1 MAGVAG
7 RAGGVLALALVPN
20 PTPSPEF
27 AALLAS
33 WRLAVLELLPWLIL
47 AAAFA
52 TLRKSLQ
59 RTVGSRILGSVS
71 DPAERERLAPLLA
84 ETDLLQTSAGVFEV
98 ASRAAFAALVVR
110 ALSRASGE
118 IGWLEVG
125 LTIVISVPILLLG
138 CDALATA
145 LAVRRGE
152 AIVRA
157 ALPPFHLLHLPLR
170 WAVRGL
176 EAAKGALMRVV
187 GLRQNPSD
195 ARRIVEGLREV
206 IEESDLSRELDD
218 TEREIISNVMEFR
231 DVDVAAIMTPR
242 TEVIGIEVGESLEEA
257 TRVLAESG
265 HSRIPVFE
273 GTLDTII
280 GVLTARDVVLAA
292 AEKSASG
299 GLRAWLRPAFFVPET
314 KPISELLTEMRREKL
329 KIAIVLDEYGGT
341 AGIVT
346 VGDILREIVGD
357 IGDESDEPEA
367 QPIRRLPDGS
377 AEVDATLHVSEVNK
391 ELEIGIPEGED
402 YETLAGFVLSELG
415 RFPKRGESF
424 AALGQE
430 YVILEANDRR
440 VLKVQ
445 IRTAREKASA

>member
-1 MAGVAG
+1 M
-7 RAGGVLALALVPN
+7 ALAPN
-20 PTPSPEF
+20 PSPSPEL

-33 WRLAVLELLPWLIL
+33 WRLALLEVLPWLIL

-59 RTVGSRILGSVS
+59 RTVGSRVLNGVT
-71 DPAERERLAPLLA
+71 DPAERARLEPLLA
-84 ETDLLQTSAGVFEV
+84 EADLLQTSASVFEV
-98 ASRAAFAALVVR
+98 ASRAAFAALVAR
-110 ALSRASGE
+110 ALARASGE
-118 IGWLEVG
+118 IGWLEIG
-125 LTIVISVPILLLG
+125 LTIVISVPVLLLG

-187 GLRQNPSD
+187 GLRQNPSE

-206 IEESDLSRELDD
+206 IEESDLSRELDE

-231 DVDVAAIMTPR
+231 DVAVAAIMTPR
-242 TEVIGIEVGESLEEA
+242 TEVIGIEVGETLEDA
-257 TRVLAESG
+257 TRILAECG

-292 AEKSASG
+292 AEKSTGG
-299 GLRAWLRPAFFVPET
+299 GLRAWLRPANFVPET
-314 KPISELLTEMRREKL
+314 KPISELLTEMRREKI
-329 KIAIVLDEYGGT
+329 KIAMVLDEYGGT

-357 IGDESDEPEA
+357 IGDASDGPEA
-367 QPIRRLPDGS
+367 QAIRRLPDGS
-377 AEVDATLHVSEVNK
+377 AEVDATLHVSDVNE
-391 ELEIGIPEGED
+391 ELELEIPEGED

-424 AALGQE
+424 AHAGRE
-430 YVILEANDRR
+430 YVILDANDRR

-445 IRTAREKASA
+445 VRQARAKASA